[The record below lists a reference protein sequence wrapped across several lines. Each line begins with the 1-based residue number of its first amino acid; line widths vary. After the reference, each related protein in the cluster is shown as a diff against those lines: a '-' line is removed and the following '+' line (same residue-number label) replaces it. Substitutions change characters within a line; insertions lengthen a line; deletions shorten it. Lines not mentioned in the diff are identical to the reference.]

1 MGSELLVAV
10 EVGLSC
16 YGDAFVCRKQ
26 RSNFSDHFL
35 LSLWFEREMI
45 GTAVLFLWKL
55 LHLFCFG
62 LLSIAVSENT
72 TQ

>member
-26 RSNFSDHFL
+26 RLNFSDHFL

-45 GTAVLFLWKL
+45 GTAILFLCFYCS
-55 LHLFCFG
+55 LFCFVF
-62 LLSIAVSENT
+62 LSIAVSENT